1 MHGDKN
7 QWWVKISIS
16 VDIVF
21 QKCTLFLINMFFEI
35 SECKMFSYVDESF
48 TCIEGAIQL
57 TLLLDSMAL
66 LGFLSFLVLGCEN
79 PKIAGATFP
88 YQASINMNR

>member
-1 MHGDKN
+1 
-7 QWWVKISIS
+7 
-16 VDIVF
+16 
-21 QKCTLFLINMFFEI
+21 MF
-35 SECKMFSYVDESF
+35 
-48 TCIEGAIQL
+48 IEGAIQL